1 MSAAVKSLG
10 VLAASVHVL
19 DPVERIPVVL
29 LAGESVTDPA
39 VAEQITN
46 PRCWEGGCAGTH
58 ALSCWTRTSQASM
71 NVSTGSSGMPRRY
84 A

>member
-29 LAGESVTDPA
+29 LAGEPVTDPA

-46 PRCWEGGCAGTH
+46 PRCWEGGQPPSRDA
-58 ALSCWTRTSQASM
+58 APDKPSARKAK
-71 NVSTGSSGMPRRY
+71 P